1 MSPGD
6 TRGSLRQGL
15 ARAMLLTTGGSL
27 VASLLALVG
36 LQVVLAPRDVEQR
49 LGGMGDVIALYSMP
63 AVEFDD
69 PEAGHEALSA
79 LAAIPE
85 ASFGLLLRPNGD
97 VFASWGEVPQG
108 LSGAA
113 LAAQPGLTLSA
124 SHADWTRSLEHD
136 GRLLGT
142 LVIRARLSAL
152 FSRIL
157 ATTAILVGICLGA
170 LVVAFLIATR
180 LRENLARPLAELA
193 ASAEA
198 LAAGDLSGSVRVE
211 RDDELGA
218 LAQSFERM
226 AESLRGLLSQASTST
241 AALSGEAGRLAE
253 AGASMSEEAR
263 RQEGAAAA
271 TADSIGRLE
280 SSLGEVSATARSL
293 ADGAAESNAAMT
305 EIDTSVA
312 QAARDIERLFDTADG
327 AASSVVQMSAAVR
340 QIAANAVQLA
350 RATDATLGSMREL
363 QGSLRGVEGQARLS
377 HGSTGAAAESAQ
389 KGEAAVEAT
398 IASMARIEESFGAL
412 EKIVADLAERSK
424 AIESVLEVIDEVVDQ
439 TNLLSLNAAI
449 IASQAG
455 KEGKAFSVVAS
466 EIKSLAQRTSASTR
480 EISASVASVLRGVE
494 QAVAATAAGG
504 ERVREGAHRS
514 TEAGQALRE
523 IREVAA
529 RASQASDAILG
540 ATASQVRGVEG
551 VATEL
556 DRVKALVDQI
566 AAATREQGNASS
578 EIQRGAESLR
588 ELAESL
594 KRSTAN
600 QTHQSRLTSQAV
612 DRVAAAAAQ
621 IRDATE
627 GQRREVGQILEAAEV
642 FRDASIESARR
653 AESVQSTVQ
662 ALRQRSTAL
671 ESEIGRFTGV
681 A

>member
-1 MSPGD
+1 MTPQA

-15 ARAMLLTTGGSL
+15 ARAMVLTTGGSL
-27 VASLLALVG
+27 AASLLALVG
-36 LQVVLAPRDVEQR
+36 LQVFMAPRDVEQR
-49 LGGMGDVIALYSMP
+49 LGGMGDVIALYSLP

-69 PEAGHEALSA
+69 PDAGREALSG

-85 ASFGLLLRPNGD
+85 ATFGLLLRPNGE
-97 VFASWGEVPQG
+97 VFASWGEVPPG
-108 LSGAA
+108 LVGAE
-113 LAAQPGLTLSA
+113 LASRPGLTLSA
-124 SHADWTRSLEHD
+124 SHADWTRALEHD
-136 GRLLGT
+136 DRLLGT
-142 LVIRARLSAL
+142 LVIRAKLSAL
-152 FSRIL
+152 ISRIL
-157 ATTAILVGICLGA
+157 ATTGILVGISLGA

-180 LRENLARPLAELA
+180 LRESLARPLADLA

-198 LAAGDLSGSVRVE
+198 LAAGDLSGSVKVD

-218 LAQSFERM
+218 LAKSFERM
-226 AESLRGLLSQASTST
+226 AESLRALLSQARKSTS
-241 AALSGEAGRLAE
+241 ALSGEAGRLAE

-263 RQEGAAAA
+263 RQQGAAAT

-280 SSLGEVSATARSL
+280 ASLGEVSATARTL

-305 EIDTSVA
+305 EIDSAVA

-350 RATDATLGSMREL
+350 RATDATLGSMRDL
-363 QGSLRGVEGQARLS
+363 QSSLRGVEDEARLS
-377 HGSTGAAAESAQ
+377 HGSTGAATQSAQ

-398 IASMARIEESFGAL
+398 ISSMARIEESFGAL
-412 EKIVADLAERSK
+412 ETIVADLADRSK

-466 EIKSLAQRTSASTR
+466 EIKNLAQRTSASTQ

-494 QAVAATAAGG
+494 QAVAATAAGA

-523 IREVAA
+523 IREVAT

-540 ATASQVRGVEG
+540 ATANQVRGVEG

-642 FRDASIESARR
+642 FRDASIESTRR
-653 AESVQSTVQ
+653 AESVQATVQ
-662 ALRQRSTAL
+662 ALRQRSTGL